1 MDPADDNNGQPS
13 SSTIDIVKKS
23 SETEAKLRMEGI

>member
-1 MDPADDNNGQPS
+1 MEPADEENGQLS
-13 SSTIDIVKKS
+13 SSTIEIEKKS